1 MSLTVS
7 DICHTRSTSHSISD
21 MVSFSTVALVF
32 TMFALGASA
41 NEGELSTSSTGE
53 QPTDDGE

>member
-7 DICHTRSTSHSISD
+7 DICHTRSTSHSISN

-32 TMFALGASA
+32 TVFALGASA

-53 QPTDDGE
+53 QQH